1 MIMYWVGG
9 IVFLWLIW
17 VWADWK
23 YQQARAA
30 RRAQENEPTEQSGDA
45 AGENLQG
52 QHG

>member
-1 MIMYWVGG
+1 MVMYWLGG

-17 VWADWK
+17 VWADLK
-23 YQQARAA
+23 HQRIRAA
-30 RRAQENEPTEQSGDA
+30 RLAQEAGPVEQSGDT